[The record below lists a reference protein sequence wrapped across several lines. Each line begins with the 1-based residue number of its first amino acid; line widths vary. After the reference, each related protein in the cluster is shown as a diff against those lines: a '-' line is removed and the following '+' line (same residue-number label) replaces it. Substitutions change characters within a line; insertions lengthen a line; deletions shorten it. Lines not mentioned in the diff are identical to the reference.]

1 MNIEPALPRYRLDH
15 DMGGLRV
22 AIPARRNWF
31 IIAFYCLWL
40 VGWALGET
48 TVLAELVK
56 GEHRAPQAFM
66 AVWLAG
72 WTCGGAYV
80 LLTIL
85 WQLCGRELLT
95 IAPDAL
101 HHRVEIFGIG
111 RTRSYALGQVTRL
124 RAVEFNASIFTSQA
138 AAKPP
143 FFGAPTGPLAFD
155 YGARTIR
162 CAPSLD
168 EAEARLLLAE
178 LKEQMPASVF

>member
-1 MNIEPALPRYRLDH
+1 MNLEPALPRYRLNH
-15 DMGGLRV
+15 DMGGPRV

-31 IIAFYCLWL
+31 VMVFYCVWL
-40 VGWALGET
+40 VGWAVGET
-48 TVLAELVK
+48 TVLAERVK
-56 GEHRAPQAFM
+56 GKHHAPQAFM

-101 HHRVEIFGIG
+101 HYRVEIFGIG
-111 RTRSYALGQVTRL
+111 RTSSYAIGQVTRL
-124 RAVEFNASIFTSQA
+124 RAVEFNSSIFK
-138 AAKPP
+138 AKPP

-178 LKEQMPASVF
+178 LKEQLPASVF